1 MKKGGIGMAEWLTL
15 KLVSEKHG
23 IPESTLQCWKKRNY
37 IASSTVDDTVML
49 DEEDVIHLLDTH
61 QTDTWSE
68 DAPEEIIP
76 TKEAERK
83 ALLSQLDNEM
93 FLLLTLK
100 QHQPLFHAVIG
111 ELGALINDE
120 KRREIFLAVS
130 GGEPILQVAQQH
142 GMSCAKTQRIYSE
155 ILDKLDEN
163 MERIVSRYG
172 EVIRRLCWKF
182 NIDTPM
188 NIPLS
193 HILNLHAYA
202 ALENAEE
209 IKTLQELLEFTD
221 KWGWRRLKNINGIGN
236 MTYKHIINVL
246 RDEGIITISPN
257 GTIGLIPEIAAIM
270 L

>member
-23 IPESTLQCWKKRNY
+23 IPESTLQCWKNMNY

-49 DEEDVIHLLDTH
+49 DEEDVTHFLDTH

-68 DAPEEIIP
+68 DAPEGIIP

-130 GGEPILQVAQQH
+130 GGEPILQVAKKY
-142 GMSCAKTQRIYSE
+142 GISCAKTQRLYSE

-163 MERIVSRYG
+163 LERIVSRHG

-188 NIPLS
+188 NIPLCC
-193 HILNLHAYA
+193 LFNTRAYA
-202 ALENAEE
+202 ALSKSED
-209 IKTLQELLEFTD
+209 IKTLQGLLEFTD
-221 KWGWRRLKNINGIGN
+221 KWGWKSLKHIDGIGY
-236 MTYKHIINVL
+236 MTYKEMINTL
-246 RDEGIITISPN
+246 LDEGIITIGPN
-257 GTIGLIPEIAAIM
+257 ETIELIPEIAAIM
-270 L
+270 V